1 VERLAK
7 LGPQVTRE
15 LGMAYAMFAIAL
27 PALAQ
32 AQQEPP
38 DSPKEYRQFEKVEIL
53 GSAILQRESKASLPL
68 RILTRQDISR
78 RGLSSLDQAIHGL
91 ADQLNFQNHGQ
102 LASTILGGPNTA
114 ALHGLPHGT
123 LVLLNGRRLPSY
135 GLQTLWG
142 ERAAVDLGFVPLS
155 AVERVEVMASG
166 ASSRYGSDA
175 LAGVINVVTRS
186 ERPQSQ
192 LSVETGNPHH
202 PGGQSRQL
210 DLAWGHGQFDR
221 DGYNFQLNWQ
231 SAKQAAVRAG
241 ARPASAQA
249 ARRIVDGEREL
260 WVGAEYSSPYGAP
273 ANIVNAQ
280 GQIQPHPGQGP
291 GICAPHFY
299 SLPWSSGA
307 ECWNNPQSWLSLYP
321 QTDRHQLLAQ
331 AQWAL
336 NPQHAIWA
344 EVQLTRQTLK
354 CAFLPPALADIA
366 LPNDE
371 GALFSADTLGPITSQ
386 NLNQSHRLSLGFKG
400 QWHDWDYVLSAST
413 GQHRVDRRLS
423 GNGWLTDADFANL
436 GLSKEELQTD
446 PSQYSPDTRARL
458 NSLWDGSLRWL
469 ETGWT
474 RQQSL
479 EWLASKEIFEGRH
492 GPWMLGTG
500 LNWRR
505 ESFAQRFGDP
515 NWSPDMSGRRQVQ
528 AAHVELQVPLA
539 ETIEATASL
548 RQDRYSDFGRANTGK
563 VGAKWQITANWLL
576 RASTGN
582 GFRAPSLAQ
591 ISDSEAL
598 TGYEPDIN
606 GGNSFQVFARGNPQL
621 QPEKSRLHQMG
632 VQWQPSAQWILGADW
647 WRLDVN
653 NSFGLLSTQSIQENP
668 EWRARYIR
676 TQEDGSLRITQENLN
691 LGRKQL
697 QGIDWHWTSR
707 HPLDQG
713 ILRSQI
719 QVTQYLKAR
728 HQETPTG
735 PWNNELG
742 ELNTKTGQAVPRFK
756 TRIMLGYDMA
766 NGLSLSGFVDHL
778 SGNRETL
785 DAYDFS
791 TDTSQTLTRKV
802 PGFWTLGL
810 GAQWRQGPHWTWQ
823 ALLSN
828 ALDKQP
834 PLRLAITSSSGL
846 NGVDTRYADPMGRS
860 LKLRINYKF

>member
-155 AVERVEVMASG
+155 AVERVEVIASG

-231 SAKQAAVRAG
+231 SAKQAAVSAG

-273 ANIVNAQ
+273 ANIVNGQ

-307 ECWNNPQSWLSLYP
+307 ECWNNPQRWLSLYP

-331 AQWAL
+331 AQWAW
-336 NPQHAIWA
+336 NPQQAIWA

-354 CAFLPPALADIA
+354 YAFLPPALADIA

-386 NLNQSHRLSLGFKG
+386 NFNQSHRLSLGFKG

-423 GNGWLTDADFANL
+423 STGWLTDADFANL

-500 LNWRR
+500 LNWRQ
-505 ESFAQRFGDP
+505 ESFAQRFVDP

-591 ISDSEAL
+591 ISDSEAF
-598 TGYEPDIN
+598 TGYAPDIN

-653 NSFGLLSTQSIQENP
+653 NSFGLLSAQSIQENP

-735 PWNNELG
+735 P
-742 ELNTKTGQAVPRFK
+742 
-756 TRIMLGYDMA
+756 
-766 NGLSLSGFVDHL
+766 
-778 SGNRETL
+778 
-785 DAYDFS
+785 
-791 TDTSQTLTRKV
+791 
-802 PGFWTLGL
+802 
-810 GAQWRQGPHWTWQ
+810 
-823 ALLSN
+823 
-828 ALDKQP
+828 
-834 PLRLAITSSSGL
+834 
-846 NGVDTRYADPMGRS
+846 
-860 LKLRINYKF
+860 

>member
-1 VERLAK
+1 MGLACA
-7 LGPQVTRE
+7 LLATSWSNRAQAEQEVP
-15 LGMAYAMFAIAL
+15 AL
-27 PALAQ
+27 P
-32 AQQEPP
+32 
-38 DSPKEYRQFEKVEIL
+38 KEFRQFEKVEII
-53 GSAILQRESKASLPL
+53 GSAILQRESKASVPL

-78 RGLSSLDQAIHGL
+78 RGLSSLAEAIQGM
-91 ADQLNFQNHGQ
+91 ADQINFQNHGQ
-102 LASTILGGPNTA
+102 LAMTVLGGPNTA

-135 GLQTLWG
+135 ALQTLWG
-142 ERAAVDLGFVPLS
+142 ERSAVDLSFVPLS
-155 AVERVEVMASG
+155 AVERIEVMSSG

-175 LAGVINVVTRS
+175 LAGVINVITRS
-186 ERPQSQ
+186 ERSQ
-192 LSVETGNPHH
+192 NHLSLEAGKTQH
-202 PGGQSRQL
+202 PGGQSKQF
-210 DLAWGHGQFDR
+210 DLAWGQGQFDR
-221 DGYNFQLNWQ
+221 DGYSVQLNWQ
-231 SAKQAAVRAG
+231 STMQEAVSAG

-249 ARRIVDGEREL
+249 ARRILNVGREL
-260 WVGAEYSSPYGAP
+260 WVGAELTYPYGAP
-273 ANIVNAQ
+273 ANIVDAQ
-280 GQIQPHPGQGP
+280 GQTQAHPEQGP
-291 GICAPHFY
+291 GSCGPHFY
-299 SLPWSSGA
+299 SLPRSSGT
-307 ECWNNPQSWLSLYP
+307 ECWSNPQRWLSLSP
-321 QTDRHQLLAQ
+321 KIDQHQLLAQ

-336 NPQHAIWA
+336 NSQHAIWG
-344 EVQLTRQTLK
+344 EMQLTQQTLK
-354 CAFLPPALADIA
+354 YGYFPPALADIA
-366 LPNDE
+366 LPNGE
-371 GALFSADTLGPITSQ
+371 GALFSADILGPISAQ
-386 NLNQSHRLSLGFKG
+386 NLNQNHRLSLGLKG
-400 QWHDWDYVLSAST
+400 QWQDWDYVLSAFT
-413 GQHRVDRRLS
+413 GQHKVDQRLS
-423 GNGWLTDADFANL
+423 GNSWLTDTDFASL
-436 GLSKEELQTD
+436 ELSKEELLTN
-446 PSQYSPDTRARL
+446 PNQYSPATVARL
-458 NSLWDGSLRWL
+458 NSLLDGSSRWV

-479 EWLASKEIFEGRH
+479 EWLASKEILEGLH

-505 ESFAQRFGDP
+505 ESFAQRFWDP
-515 NWSPDMSGRRQVQ
+515 NWSPDMSGSRHVQ
-528 AAHVELQVPLA
+528 AAHLELQVPLA

-548 RQDRYSDFGRANTGK
+548 RQDRYSDFGRATRGK
-563 VGAKWQITANWLL
+563 LGAKWQISETWLL

-598 TGYEPDIN
+598 IGYAPDIN
-606 GGNSFQVFARGNPQL
+606 GGDSFQVFARGNPQL
-621 QPEKSRLHQMG
+621 QPETSRLHQMG

-653 NSFGLLSTQSIQENP
+653 NSFGLLSAQSIQENP

-676 TQEDGSLRITQENLN
+676 AQQDGSQRITQENLN

-707 HPLDQG
+707 HPLDQA

-756 TRIMLGYDMA
+756 TRIMVGYDMA

-778 SGNRETL
+778 SGNRETF

-791 TDTSQTLTRKV
+791 TDTYQTLTRKV

-834 PLRLAITSSSGL
+834 PLRLARTKNSGL

-860 LKLRINYKF
+860 LKLRMNYKF

>member
-1 VERLAK
+1 MGAQGVCA
-7 LGPQVTRE
+7 
-15 LGMAYAMFAIAL
+15 LGMACTML
-27 PALAQ
+27 TSSVSALAQ
-32 AQQEPP
+32 TEQEPSAP
-38 DSPKEYRQFEKVEIL
+38 PKEYRQFEKVEII
-53 GSAILQRESKASLPL
+53 GSAILQRESKASMPL
-68 RILTRQDISR
+68 RILTRQDIHR
-78 RGLSSLDQAIHGL
+78 RGLSSLDEAIQSM

-155 AVERVEVMASG
+155 AVERIEVMASG

-186 ERPQSQ
+186 ERPQSH
-192 LSVETGNPHH
+192 LSVEEGKPQH
-202 PGGQSRQL
+202 PGGQSRQF

-221 DGYNFQLNWQ
+221 DGYSFQLNWQ
-231 SAKQAAVRAG
+231 SAKQDAVSAG

-249 ARRIVDGEREL
+249 ARSILVGGREL
-260 WVGAEYSSPYGAP
+260 WVGAEYASPYGAP
-273 ANIVNAQ
+273 ANIVDAH

-291 GICAPHFY
+291 GTCAPHFY
-299 SLPWSSGA
+299 NLPWSSGA
-307 ECWNNPQSWLSLYP
+307 ECWSNRQRWLSLYP

-331 AQWAL
+331 AQWSMNA
-336 NPQHAIWA
+336 QHAIWG
-344 EVQLTRQTLK
+344 EIQLTRQTLNYGYR
-354 CAFLPPALADIA
+354 PPALADIA

-386 NLNQSHRLSLGFKG
+386 DLNQSHRLSLGLKG
-400 QWHDWDYVLSAST
+400 QWQDWDYVLSAFT
-413 GQHRVDRRLS
+413 GQHRVDRRMS
-423 GNGWLTDADFANL
+423 GNGWLTDNDFASL
-436 GLSKEELQTD
+436 GLSKEELLTD
-446 PSQYSPDTRARL
+446 PNQYSPATRARL
-458 NSLWDGSLRWL
+458 NSLWDGSSRWV
-469 ETGWT
+469 ESGWT

-479 EWLASKEIFEGRH
+479 EWLASKEIFEGAH

-505 ESFAQRFGDP
+505 ESFAQRFW
-515 NWSPDMSGRRQVQ
+515 NTSRSPDMSGNRQVL
-528 AAHVELQVPLA
+528 AAHFELQVPLA

-548 RQDRYSDFGRANTGK
+548 RQDHYSDFGKANTGK
-563 VGAKWQITANWLL
+563 LGAKWQLTPAWFL

-591 ISDSEAL
+591 VNDSEGFI
-598 TGYEPDIN
+598 GYAPDIT
-606 GGNSFQVFARGNPQL
+606 GGNAIQAFARGNPQL
-621 QPEKSRLHQMG
+621 QPEKSRLHQLG

-653 NSFGLLSTQSIQENP
+653 NSFGILSTQSIQENP

-676 TQEDGSLRITQENLN
+676 TQEDGSQRITQENLN

-707 HPLDQG
+707 HPLDQA

-728 HQETPTG
+728 HQDSPTG

-756 TRIMLGYDMA
+756 TRVMLGYDMA

-778 SGNRETL
+778 SGNLETF

-791 TDTSQTLTRKV
+791 TDSYQTLNRKV

-810 GAQWRQGPHWTWQ
+810 GVQWRRGPHWTWQ

-834 PLRLAITSSSGL
+834 PVRLALISSNGP
-846 NGVDTRYADPMGRS
+846 NGVDTRYADYAGRS